1 MGKSLFESMIITTI
15 ISLTFPAPFFGL
27 KRHGLHETLFFSN
40 SCNVSTFVRIIDLDV
55 IVAVQDQPPSKQD
68 INKSSFNVVT
78 VTRTYELMA
87 HDEDEKL
94 KYCHLK

>member
-1 MGKSLFESMIITTI
+1 MKVIIREYDNYNNHFPDLFCAFLWI
-15 ISLTFPAPFFGL
+15 
-27 KRHGLHETLFFSN
+27 ETRRSTRDVVLN
-40 SCNVSTFVRIIDLDV
+40 NCNVSTFVRIIDLDV

>member
-1 MGKSLFESMIITTI
+1 MTRSTRDVVL
-15 ISLTFPAPFFGL
+15 
-27 KRHGLHETLFFSN
+27 N
-40 SCNVSTFVRIIDLDV
+40 NCNVSAFVRIIDLDV

-94 KYCHLK
+94 KYCHLKCPLTTLTD